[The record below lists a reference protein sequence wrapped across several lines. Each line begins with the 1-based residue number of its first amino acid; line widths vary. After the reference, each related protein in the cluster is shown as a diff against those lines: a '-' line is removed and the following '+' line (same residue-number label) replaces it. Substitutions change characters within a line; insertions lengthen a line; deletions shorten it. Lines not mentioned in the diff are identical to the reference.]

1 MSYGVDVFA
10 GWEGDV
16 EAAQRH
22 GQAGHG
28 TAFAAD
34 GGALT
39 VACVVMH
46 DEGTSRSQAAE
57 EGSFIEIMMIDG

>member
-46 DEGTSRSQAAE
+46 DEGT
-57 EGSFIEIMMIDG
+57 